1 MCRVIFDNIEKP
13 ELANLLDFFQPG
25 LNLELARVFE
35 SFLEPGQ
42 NSFFFVFTSTNDERK
57 SEFVP
62 ISEKEKWFRIKQN
75 LLKPVSKTDP
85 SQDSS
90 VGSISA
96 WYRGNPG
103 SIYVVHVLYL

>member
-42 NSFFFVFTSTNDERK
+42 NSFFFVFTSTNDEWE

-62 ISEKEKWFRIKQN
+62 ISENEKWFKIKQDW
-75 LLKPVSKTDP
+75 LKPVSRTAKGCFC
-85 SQDSS
+85 
-90 VGSISA
+90 VGLELATGFAGIM
-96 WYRGNPG
+96 R
-103 SIYVVHVLYL
+103 

>member
-42 NSFFFVFTSTNDERK
+42 NSFFFVFTSANDEWK
-57 SEFVP
+57 SKFVP
-62 ISEKEKWFRIKQN
+62 IPENEKSFRIKQN
-75 LLKPVSKTDP
+75 WLKPVSRTAKGCFC
-85 SQDSS
+85 
-90 VGSISA
+90 VGLELATGFAGIM
-96 WYRGNPG
+96 R
-103 SIYVVHVLYL
+103 